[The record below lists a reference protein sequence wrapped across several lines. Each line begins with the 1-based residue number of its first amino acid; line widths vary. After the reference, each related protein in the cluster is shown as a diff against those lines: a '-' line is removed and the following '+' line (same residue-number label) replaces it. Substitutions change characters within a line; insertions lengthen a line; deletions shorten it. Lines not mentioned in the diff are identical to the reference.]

1 MTTLGN
7 RIAQLR
13 RDKDLT
19 QEELANAM
27 GVSAQA
33 VSKWE
38 NDVSCPDIM
47 LLPKLAAMLGT
58 SVDDLLSD
66 KPKQA
71 TRFID
76 NPDKKSIDEMI
87 LKIKVKSADGD
98 KVNVNLPVPL
108 VRMGLEIGLNM
119 PQFEG
124 NRALKDID
132 MQKIMLMIESGVI
145 GKLVDI
151 ESADG
156 DIAEIVVE

>member
-13 RDKDLT
+13 RDKNLT
-19 QEELANAM
+19 QEELANAL

-66 KPKQA
+66 RPKQA
-71 TRFID
+71 TRFIE
-76 NPDKKSIDEMI
+76 NPDRKNLDEMI
-87 LKIKVKSADGD
+87 LKVRVMDSDGD

-108 VRMGLEIGLNM
+108 VKMGLEIGLNM

-124 NRALKDID
+124 NKALQSID

-156 DIAEIVVE
+156 DIVEIVVE

>member
-19 QEELANAM
+19 QEELASAM

-71 TRFID
+71 TRFIE

-87 LKIKVKSADGD
+87 LKIKIKSADGD
-98 KVNVNLPVPL
+98 KLNVNLPVPL

-119 PQFEG
+119 PKFEG
-124 NRALKDID
+124 NKALKDID
-132 MQKIMLMIESGVI
+132 MQKIMLMIDSGVV

-156 DIAEIVVE
+156 DIVEIVVE

>member
-13 RDKDLT
+13 RDKGLT
-19 QEELANAM
+19 QEELANAT

-66 KPKQA
+66 SPKQA
-71 TRFID
+71 TRFIE

-98 KVNVNLPVPL
+98 KINVNLPVPL

-124 NRALKDID
+124 NKVLKDID
-132 MQKIMLMIESGVI
+132 MQKIMLMIDSGVI
-145 GKLVDI
+145 GKLIDI

-156 DIAEIVVE
+156 DIVEIVVE